1 MFWDP
6 TMLIVL
12 PALIFAIWA
21 QINVKTTYTKYNS
34 LYTQCGMTGYD
45 AARRILDENGL
56 YDISIEQIPGELS
69 DHYDPRAKVIRLSQ
83 KVYTSSSAAAVG
95 IASHEAGHAVQHAKN
110 YFPIRIRQAIIPITQ
125 FGSSAA
131 MPLFLIGMIFASAT
145 LMYLGIAF
153 YSLAVLFQL
162 VTLPCE
168 FNASAR
174 AMQALRSDGRLSPTD
189 ISAASKTLR
198 AAALTYVA
206 ALAVS
211 LLNLLRIIAMVNG
224 NNRRR

>member
-69 DHYDPRAKVIRLSQ
+69 DHYDPKAKVIRLSQ

-162 VTLPCE
+162 VTLPVE

-174 AMQALRSDGRLSPTD
+174 AMKAIRTSGRLTD
-189 ISAASKTLR
+189 KEMQASRRVLT

-206 ALAVS
+206 AMASS
-211 LLNLLRIIAMVNG
+211 LLSLLRLIIIAG
-224 NNRRR
+224 SGRRR

>member
-1 MFWDP
+1 M
-6 TMLIVL
+6 
-12 PALIFAIWA
+12 
-21 QINVKTTYTKYNS
+21 
-34 LYTQCGMTGYD
+34 
-45 AARRILDENGL
+45 
-56 YDISIEQIPGELS
+56 
-69 DHYDPRAKVIRLSQ
+69 
-83 KVYTSSSAAAVG
+83 
-95 IASHEAGHAVQHAKN
+95 QHAKN

-162 VTLPCE
+162 VTLPVE

-174 AMQALRSDGRLSPTD
+174 AMKAIRTSGRLTD
-189 ISAASKTLR
+189 KEMQASRRVLT

-206 ALAVS
+206 AMASS
-211 LLNLLRIIAMVNG
+211 LLSLLRLIIIAG
-224 NNRRR
+224 RGRRR